1 MRNSRKRDLILENR
15 IRLNAGRYS
24 VYELA
29 WLLGMHFAAVESKAK
44 RMGVS
49 LRVRKPVVSE
59 SPVVK
64 GMEDAA

>member
-1 MRNSRKRDLILENR
+1 MRPGRKPMLILENR

-29 WLLGMHFAAVESKAK
+29 WLLNMNYRAIESKAA

-49 LRVRKPVVSE
+49 LRVKKPVVSE
-59 SPVVK
+59 TVSQAKEKV
-64 GMEDAA
+64 A